1 LLAVFLDT
9 SALVKYYHS
18 ETGSLFVENLFE
30 QNERKITI
38 SMLGLLEIQSAFA
51 MKVRTGYISSA
62 EAGTLRLRL
71 MLDVASGTIQVV
83 AITPRHFSDAAL
95 LLSRHAHRIS
105 LRTLDALQLAV
116 ALELFAE
123 GDLQSFVTADQ
134 RLLDAARLE
143 GLPVLDAGTS
153 N

>member
-1 LLAVFLDT
+1 LPAVFLDT

-30 QNERKITI
+30 RNARLITI
-38 SMLGLLEIQSAFA
+38 STLGLLEIQSAFA
-51 MKVRTGYISSA
+51 MKVRTGHISWA
-62 EAGTLRLRL
+62 ETGALRLRL

-83 AITPRHFSDAAL
+83 AITSRHFRDAAL
-95 LLSRHAHRIS
+95 LLSRHSHRIS

-116 ALELFAE
+116 ASELFAE